1 LYSILVVGNYCHDT
15 LINERGTFEELGGS
29 SAYSGAVLAGLGA
42 DFAVVSKVGEDFKYA
57 GRVAR
62 PARIVP
68 HAPTTRFEDDYRTG
82 VRVAKATA
90 RCEAITP
97 SDLGEKAEVGI
108 AAAVAGEVP
117 PETLLALRGRCRRL
131 LCDVQGL
138 VRRFD
143 AEGRVS
149 HVKLEET
156 PFYELVDKL
165 DFLTTSRD
173 EVGGLD
179 LAALR
184 RRTRVI
190 VTEDR
195 DGCRVLDG
203 SSEMRLPA
211 HPARLVDPTGA
222 GDSFLA
228 GFAYG
233 LSKGFEVE
241 RAARFANFCGA
252 KAVSQVGLPEFSMDE
267 VRATL

>member
-1 LYSILVVGNYCHDT
+1 LRSILVVGNYCHDT
-15 LINERGTFEELGGS
+15 LITERGTFEELGGS
-29 SAYSGAVLAGLGA
+29 SSYSGAVLAGLGA
-42 DFAVVSKVGEDFKYA
+42 DFSVVSKVGRDFKYA

-62 PARIVP
+62 PARVVS
-68 HAPTTRFEDDYRTG
+68 HAPTTHMVDDYRSG
-82 VRVAKATA
+82 VRVNSTLS
-90 RCEAITP
+90 RCEAIAP
-97 SDLGEKAEVGI
+97 SDLEGAAAVGI

-117 PETLLALRGRCRRL
+117 PETLLALRSRCRLL

-138 VRRFD
+138 VRRIHSD
-143 AEGRVS
+143 GS
-149 HVKLEET
+149 ITHGKLEET
-156 PFYELVDKL
+156 PFFELVGQL

-173 EVGGLD
+173 ELEGLD

-203 SSEMRLPA
+203 SNEIRLPA
-211 HPARLVDPTGA
+211 YPTQLVDPTGA

-233 LSKGFEVE
+233 LSKGYDVE
-241 RAARFANFCGA
+241 RAARFGNFCGS
-252 KAVSQVGLPEFSMDE
+252 KAVSQVGLPEFSMEE